1 MNKTAKLSIIFASAF
16 LVFLIAYLIII
27 NPFAETDDYSS
38 GGVDY
43 DPSVGEGVYLNTP
56 TMYDQYMQEEINVI
70 TVKNG
75 NGIYRLCQ
83 PVKNIWL
90 LFTYSGEK
98 EFDQYLLEYE
108 QSVADKTASEKR
120 FSFTTDGSWTQIT
133 LSELYGERLAELRV
147 AVGVAYYQSK
157 ITLDD
162 TDSAKFEE
170 SLLSYG
176 LDGKTYY
183 EVDATK
189 DGVDVKKK
197 VYVGDYSASL
207 NNYYLRIDGTN
218 RVYVAQG
225 NRSSLFKGAEYLVTP
240 EIIKPVPTQSSYYMK
255 DFSIYHNSNLINEAT
270 KDKYSPDELF
280 VKKGDIVEIAYY
292 IPGEK
297 VKENGVEREIGD
309 GDRIYAVY
317 DTSDETLPQ
326 SLIEGLLGMKLYNP
340 EGEGDKEKGVKQI
353 NVTYAPDYSEKL
365 FLSEKFSWANLTWF
379 NATQSYKAIDGDSYK
394 RDEYQQRTTLYNVIV
409 TGIIRSEK
417 EFVKLGWLNQSER
430 EPFFQHT
437 TYKTSGTASDYTVN
451 TDNFFKIVDL
461 FENMKGAEVVS
472 LNLNADT
479 IKEYGLDAYTVYYK
493 MPLGIENE
501 NDEDSDIN
509 IMVYKY
515 DENALFISERDS
527 EGYRY
532 VGSWY
537 YGTVVKVLD
546 SESFYFLDWD
556 FYEYVEETMFSTEI
570 KYMDTVKFEFN
581 YADKGKEEFVI
592 SLSHVFDDPENP
604 DAYSTTV
611 KINGKSVNTSDHA
624 KLYTFLASIRY
635 TGSCELSDADADTLY
650 NDESKRILRLTF
662 TLNENAGEENV
673 GKKFV
678 YCFSP
683 YSTEENPSRHVMVS
697 SDGEIFFS
705 VNTSDIKKLYYDIG
719 RLLRGE
725 SVDYN
730 DRY

>member
-1 MNKTAKLSIIFASAF
+1 MSKTVKLTIGFFSAF
-16 LVFLIAYLIII
+16 LIFLILYLIII
-27 NPFAETDDYSS
+27 NPFAETDDYGS

-43 DPSVGEGVYLNTP
+43 DASVGEGVYLNTP
-56 TMYDQYMQEEINVI
+56 TMYDQYMQEHINVI
-70 TVKNG
+70 TVKNES
-75 NGIYRLCQ
+75 GIYRLCQ
-83 PVKNIWL
+83 PAQNTWFL
-90 LFTYSGEK
+90 YTYDSNE
-98 EFDQYLLEYE
+98 DYDAYLESYAE
-108 QSVADKTASEKR
+108 SVADKDEQVKK
-120 FSFTTDGSWTQIT
+120 FLWITDGKWMPIT

-162 TDSAKFEE
+162 SDAEKFNE

-176 LDGKTYY
+176 LDGSKFY
-183 EVDATK
+183 EFDATK
-189 DGVDVKKK
+189 DGVNVSKR
-197 VYVGDYSASL
+197 VYVGDFSASL
-207 NNYYLRIDGTN
+207 NNYYMRIDGTN

-225 NRSSLFKGAEYLVTP
+225 NRSCLSKGAEYLVTP
-240 EIIKPVPTQSSYYMK
+240 EIIKPAPTQSSYYMK
-255 DFSIYHNSNLINEAT
+255 DFSIYKGTHLINEAT
-270 KDKYSPDELF
+270 KEGYSQSDLV

-297 VKENGVEREIGD
+297 VTENGTDRVIGD

-317 DTSDETLPQ
+317 DTSDTTLPETL
-326 SLIEGLLGMKLYNP
+326 INGLLGMELSTSTDK
-340 EGEGDKEKGVKQI
+340 KEKLI

-365 FLSEKFSWANLTWF
+365 FLSEKFSWVNLMWF
-379 NATQSYKAIDGDSYK
+379 NATQSYKNIDGDSYK

-409 TGIIRSEK
+409 TGIIRSDE
-417 EFVKLGWLNQSER
+417 EFIKLGWLNQSER
-430 EPFFQHT
+430 APFFQHT
-437 TYKTSGTASDYTVN
+437 TYKTSGVASDYTVN
-451 TDNFFKIVDL
+451 TDNFFTIVDL
-461 FENMKGAEVVS
+461 FENMQGAEVVS

-493 MPLGIENE
+493 VPLGIENE
-501 NDEDSDIN
+501 NDEDDDIN

-515 DENALFISERDS
+515 DENALFISERQAD
-527 EGYRY
+527 GYRY

-570 KYMDTVKFEFN
+570 KYMDTIKLEFN
-581 YADKGKEEFVI
+581 YADKGKEVYEI
-592 SLSHVFDDPENP
+592 TLSHVFDDPENP

-611 KINGKSVNTSDHA
+611 KINGQTVNTSDHA

-635 TGSCELSDADADTLY
+635 TGSCELSDSDAQQLYADDG
-650 NDESKRILRLTF
+650 KCILQLTF
-662 TLNENAGEENV
+662 TLNQNAGEEHS
-673 GKKFV
+673 GKQFV
-678 YCFSP
+678 YRFSP
-683 YSTEENPSRHVMVS
+683 YSTAENPARHVMVS
-697 SDGEIFFS
+697 SDGKIFFS